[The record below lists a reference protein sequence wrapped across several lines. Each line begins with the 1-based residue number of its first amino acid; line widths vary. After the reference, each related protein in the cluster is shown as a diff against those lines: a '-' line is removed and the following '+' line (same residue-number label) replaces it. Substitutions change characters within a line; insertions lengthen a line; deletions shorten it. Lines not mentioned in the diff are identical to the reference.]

1 MENEKVLYQT
11 SPAVF
16 YRNYDGK
23 IFLRNVDTRYEY
35 NYNEIVGDILDILK
49 TKMSFDELISKL
61 GDIYRIKN
69 VEEFRSDIYDFL
81 ENLVKK
87 AIVDCEKVVE
97 NSDVKKSIY
106 DTLIEEHN
114 QKRQFWSAVL
124 EITYRCSEK
133 CRHCYLDDQ
142 GNKCKSDE
150 LTFEDYKKVVD
161 ELYEMGCMNILV
173 TGGEP
178 TLHKDFLKICRY
190 IVNKGILLDVFTN
203 ALYIPDDMFEALCD
217 MHLNCIS
224 FSLYGGSPEFHDY
237 ITQVPGSFHK
247 TLHNI
252 LKFKAAGLDL
262 YVKTILFKDKYD
274 EWLKLDAL
282 SRRLNFR
289 LNTATFIL
297 STREKGD
304 RCHMMQTDDEY
315 RQYLKLCR
323 SREQGPHLIPH
334 RDVESYICTAGRSS
348 LAITANGDVRPCASV
363 PYVLG
368 NIKEDKLKDIW
379 ESEKLMTFYKFKYT
393 DLDTAC
399 KDCKYSNH
407 CSICLGDAY
416 DEKTGKLSKCSYTCR
431 HAKLRYEEDVTTN

>member
-16 YRNYDGK
+16 YRNYEGK
-23 IFLRNVDTRYEY
+23 VFLRNVATRYEY
-35 NYNEIVGDILDILK
+35 HYNEIVGDILDILK
-49 TKMSFDELISKL
+49 TQMNFEDLISRL
-61 GDIYRIKN
+61 SDIYRVKN
-69 VEEFRSDIYDFL
+69 AEEFRKDIKDFL
-81 ENLVKK
+81 NNLVQKS
-87 AIVDCEKVVE
+87 VVLSDE
-97 NSDVKKSIY
+97 RANSSPHRSVFQQMTDS
-106 DTLIEEHN
+106 HN
-114 QKRQFWSAVL
+114 AKRQFWSACL
-124 EITYRCSEK
+124 EITYRCTEK
-133 CRHCYLDDQ
+133 CRHCYLDDA
-142 GNKCKSDE
+142 GNHCKVDE
-150 LTFEDYKKVVD
+150 LTFEEYKKVVD

-178 TLHKDFLKICRY
+178 TLHPDFLKICRY
-190 IVNKGILLDVFTN
+190 IVDKGILLDVFTN

-282 SRRLNFR
+282 SQRLNFR
-289 LNTATFIL
+289 LNTGTFLL

-315 RQYLKLCR
+315 RQYLRLCR
-323 SREQGPHLIPH
+323 SRERGPHLVPH

-368 NIKEDKLKDIW
+368 NIKEDKLKDVW

-431 HAKLRYEEDVTTN
+431 HAKLRYEEDQAAE

>member
-23 IFLRNVDTRYEY
+23 IFLRNVATRYEY
-35 NYNEIVGDILDILK
+35 HYNEIVGDILDILK
-49 TKMSFDELISKL
+49 TQMNFEDLISRL
-61 GDIYRIKN
+61 SDIYRVKN
-69 VEEFRSDIYDFL
+69 AEEFRKDIKNFL
-81 ENLVKK
+81 DNLVKK
-87 AIVDCEKVVE
+87 SVVLS
-97 NSDVKKSIY
+97 NLPY
-106 DTLIEEHN
+106 DTVPHSSVFQQMADTHN
-114 QKRQFWSAVL
+114 AKRQFWSACL
-124 EITYRCSEK
+124 EITYRCTEK
-133 CRHCYLDDQ
+133 CRHCYLDDE
-142 GNKCKSDE
+142 GNHCKVDE
-150 LTFEDYKKVVD
+150 LTFDEYKKVVD
-161 ELYEMGCMNILV
+161 ELYDMGCMNILV

-178 TLHKDFLKICRY
+178 TLHPDFLKICRY
-190 IVNKGILLDVFTN
+190 IVDKGILLDVFTN
-203 ALYIPDDMFEALCD
+203 ALHIPDDMFEALCD

-282 SRRLNFR
+282 SQRLNFR
-289 LNTATFIL
+289 LNTATFLL
-297 STREKGD
+297 STREKED

-315 RQYLKLCR
+315 RQYLRLVR
-323 SREQGPHLIPH
+323 SRERGPHLVP
-334 RDVESYICTAGRSS
+334 RRNVESYICTAGRSS

-368 NIKEDKLKDIW
+368 NVRTDHLKDIW
-379 ESEKLMTFYKFKYT
+379 ESEKLMIFYQFKYT

-431 HAKLRYEEDVTTN
+431 HAKLRYEEDQAAE